1 MNLNQCR
8 EKIDE
13 LDVQILALLNRR
25 AEVSRKIGSLKMQ
38 AGLPITDPDREAE
51 ILQRVSRDN
60 PGDLADEAA
69 ARIYR
74 QILAE
79 SREIQEGV
87 CSALAARL
95 EIQQ

>member
-25 AEVSRKIGSLKMQ
+25 AEVSRKIGSLKIQ
-38 AGLPITDPDREAE
+38 SGLPITDPGREAE
-51 ILQRVSRDN
+51 VLQRISRAN
-60 PGDLADEAA
+60 PGNLADEAA

-79 SREIQEGV
+79 SRGIQEAV
-87 CSALAARL
+87 CSARSTRL
-95 EIQQ
+95 GIQ

>member
-25 AEVSRKIGSLKMQ
+25 AEISRKIGSLKMQ
-38 AGLPITDPDREAE
+38 AGLPITDAGREAE
-51 ILQRVSRDN
+51 VLQRVSRDN
-60 PGDLADEAA
+60 PGDMTDKAA

-79 SREIQEGV
+79 SREIQIAV
-87 CSALAARL
+87 CSAQSTRT
-95 EIQQ
+95 EIQ